1 VDRPVEV
8 RIDPALLWG
17 RAAVVGLIAFG
28 LGVLGH
34 ISADGLLPGPAFL
47 VALAVGSVLFTG
59 PMLARRA
66 SSLRLVVLVVGGQTV
81 THLGL
86 SLTAGHAGDP
96 RPPASPGSP
105 YLDGYAASLPVVD
118 GHRVGSLLDAY
129 RVAVEP
135 ARSSTPSLPGH
146 LVADLSAHAP
156 MMTAHLV
163 ASALVALWL
172 AHGERA
178 LWTVIALTGRRILA
192 AWAFAPVAV
201 TPVRRLVAVAD
212 RVPEVP
218 RSAWLARPLSR
229 RGPPL
234 AAVP

>member
-1 VDRPVEV
+1 MGRPVEARV
-8 RIDPALLWG
+8 DAALLWG
-17 RAAVVGLIAFG
+17 RAAIVGLLAFG

-34 ISADGLLPGPAFL
+34 VSADGLLPGPMFL
-47 VALAVGSVLFTG
+47 VALAIGSVLFTG
-59 PMLARRA
+59 PMLAQRA
-66 SSLRLVVLVVGGQTV
+66 STLRLVVLVVGGQTA
-81 THLGL
+81 THLCL
-86 SLTAGHAGDP
+86 SMAAGHAGDP
-96 RPPASPGSP
+96 RPQVSP

-135 ARSSTPSLPGH
+135 ARSSTPALPGH
-146 LVADLSAHAP
+146 LIADLSAHAP

-178 LWTVIALTGRRILA
+178 LWTVVALTGRRLVA
-192 AWAFAPVAV
+192 AWAFAPVSL
-201 TPVRRLVAVAD
+201 TPGRRLVAVAD

-218 RSAWLARPLSR
+218 RSAWLVRPLSR
-229 RGPPL
+229 RGPPF
-234 AAVP
+234 AAAA